1 LPNSTATVL
10 VSSLS
15 KLLTAHFGAVPYI
28 GAEVE
33 CYVAL
38 PEGDIAAIDAFWLP
52 VKQALLA
59 QNIPLLRI
67 EQEQGKGQFELVI
80 GVTSPEAMCGF
91 ITQTKYIVEAQA
103 KAQGVTASFEAK
115 PYPNQPSSGLHIHV
129 HLANHANENLFHKTE
144 EDMSEMLAFSLGGL
158 LATLP
163 HFLPIWCPNDSTF
176 TRFLDSDHV
185 PRTLSWGVNNRYCAL
200 RIPMI
205 QDPYSK
211 RIEHR
216 MSHAHADAQAVIA
229 AILAG
234 VYIGLEFRITP
245 PEQEYGKPEAVP
257 VAQWQ
262 STASPEAIARL
273 GELFA

>member
-1 LPNSTATVL
+1 VL
-10 VSSLS
+10 ISSLS
-15 KLLTAHFGAVPYI
+15 KLLFTHFGAVPYI
-28 GAEVE
+28 GAEIE

-67 EQEQGKGQFELVI
+67 EQEQGKGQFELVL
-80 GVTSPEAMCGF
+80 GVASPEPMYEF
-91 ITQTKYIVEAQA
+91 ITQAKNIVQAHARAQNVA
-103 KAQGVTASFEAK
+103 ASFEAK
-115 PYPNQPSSGLHIHV
+115 PYHNQPSSGLHIHI
-129 HLANHANENLFHKTE
+129 HLANGANENLFHKTE
-144 EDMSEMLAFSLGGL
+144 EEMSEMLAFSLGGL

-163 HFLPIWCPNDSTF
+163 HFLPIWCPNDSEF
-176 TRFLDSDHV
+176 TRFLDNDHV

-216 MSHAHADAQAVIA
+216 MSHAHADADAVIA

-234 VYIGLEFRITP
+234 VFIGLEYRIAP
-245 PEQEYGKPEAVP
+245 PDQEYGKPEAILP
-257 VAQWQ
+257 TQWQ
-262 STASPEAIARL
+262 SSASPEIIARL